1 MKRLLDLLGSP
12 FVYRSP
18 EPFQGFIS
26 FLYTLPNS
34 KLRVLAETTS
44 HHSKKQLIAL
54 YLKNV
59 AKKKEKVA

>member
-34 KLRVLAETTS
+34 KLKILAGTKT
-44 HHSKKQLIAL
+44 HYSKKKLIEL
-54 YLKNV
+54 YLKDV